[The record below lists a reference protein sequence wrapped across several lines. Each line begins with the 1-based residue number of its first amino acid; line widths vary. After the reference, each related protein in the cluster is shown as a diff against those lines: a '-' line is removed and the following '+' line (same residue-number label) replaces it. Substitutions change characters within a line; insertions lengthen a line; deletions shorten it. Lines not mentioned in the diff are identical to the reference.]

1 MTDDDAQFE
10 ALMAEWK
17 AEMAKWP
24 RIKRWSNI
32 SLALI
37 ISAAVLG
44 QLDRWLFPKSDMTL
58 WQWVI
63 LPAWGIGMAVAGI
76 WMTLELRSSRRM
88 QSIFDR
94 QSVMFDTWVAGNRL
108 PPSPSASSS
117 GSSSS
122 RHG

>member
-94 QSVMFDTWVAGNRL
+94 QSVMFDTWVAGNR
-108 PPSPSASSS
+108 
-117 GSSSS
+117 
-122 RHG
+122 